1 MQESKAY
8 KQACKHYA
16 SRTKPGTYV
25 HIMLVK
31 GRQVIDY
38 NVAKE
43 DNEEARFFYEN
54 VVPNVGAGKIT
65 MHISVDSDGGVEVLY
80 DGYKVKKEVQNDG

>member
-1 MQESKAY
+1 MMQESKAY

-16 SRTKPGTYV
+16 SRTKPGTYAHV
-25 HIMLVK
+25 ICVG
-31 GRQVIDY
+31 GRQVTDY
-38 NVAKE
+38 NVTKE

-80 DGYKVKKEVQNDG
+80 DGYKVKKEVEK